1 MPAHNSAGSH
11 YLSPAGRIQ
20 LGITALRMQAPASA
34 LPHLLRAAELSPEH
48 NPRRALKLY
57 RDCLL
62 RLERFEDLEDAAT
75 TALKAHSN

>member
-34 LPHLLRAAELSPEH
+34 LPHLLRAAELSPH
-48 NPRRALKLY
+48 NPRALKLY